1 MKVEYKKYLI
11 GWLCVIFFDKVAEE
25 GELAGIK
32 GLKEQLS
39 ELTVFT
45 KLIQARTLKDKLHK
59 LFKV

>member
-1 MKVEYKKYLI
+1 M
-11 GWLCVIFFDKVAEE
+11 AEE
-25 GELAGIK
+25 GDLNGIK

-59 LFKV
+59 LFKVNIFKVKLVIY